1 VWSWDDSWY
10 CCALSVG
17 EVAPVVSQWQRMT
30 SMTRESKGI
39 NHSMIEIR
47 SFAERLNINLFDLF
61 IGFALS

>member
-1 VWSWDDSWY
+1 
-10 CCALSVG
+10 
-17 EVAPVVSQWQRMT
+17 MT